1 MLLVGVVI
9 MVGASLGGADL
20 GAVYRVLFDV
30 VTEVKDKTMMFR
42 PLLGDLK
49 SMLDSL
55 KPLIEEIAQHN
66 NVLVLPNE
74 ELEKFRIQMDKGVEI
89 VRKCS
94 KVRAWTSYKKYNYT
108 IRLIGLNESIRL
120 QLSRLREQVAREV
133 SETLASISNLKEAV
147 KQIEGPRVIQ
157 NQLEITGSCEVPE
170 PSSPTV
176 MRESEDSVEVHPLP
190 LPLGANLP
198 SPKVLITTE
207 PESQPMKGQW
217 QKGKLIGRGTFGS
230 VYVAT
235 NRYVQFLVQVV
246 VALFA
251 CGNC

>member
-1 MLLVGVVI
+1 MLVVGVVI
-9 MVGASLGGADL
+9 MVGSLGGADL
-20 GAVYRVLFDV
+20 GAVYKVLFDV

-55 KPLIEEIAQHN
+55 KPLIEEISQHN

-74 ELEKFRIQMDKGVEI
+74 ELDKFRIQMDKGVEI

-108 IRLIGLNESIRL
+108 NRLIGLNESIRL
-120 QLSRLREQVAREV
+120 QFSRLREQVAREV
-133 SETLASISNLKEAV
+133 SETLASIGNLKEAV

-157 NQLEITGSCEVPE
+157 NKLEITGSCEVPE

-176 MRESEDSVEVHPLP
+176 LRESEDSVEEHPLP
-190 LPLGANLP
+190 LPLGENLP
-198 SPKVLITTE
+198 SPKVLITTG
-207 PESQPMKGQW
+207 PESQPMKGPW
-217 QKGKLIGRGTFGS
+217 QKRKLIGRGMLGN
-230 VYVAT
+230 VYVFF
-235 NRYVQFLVQVV
+235 NRYIQFLVQAIVV
-246 VALFA
+246 FIYS
-251 CGNC
+251 GNC